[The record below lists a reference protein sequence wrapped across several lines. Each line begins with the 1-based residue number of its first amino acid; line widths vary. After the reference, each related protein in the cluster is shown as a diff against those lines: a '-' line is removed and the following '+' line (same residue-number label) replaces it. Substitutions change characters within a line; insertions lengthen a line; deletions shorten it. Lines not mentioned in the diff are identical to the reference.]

1 MIAVGIQKT
10 DKDTI
15 AVFNHLILPSTATFP
30 ENKTLSV

>member
-15 AVFNHLILPSTATFP
+15 AVFNHLILPSTAFP